1 MHLAPPGD
9 HVKSQFALRAT
20 LRSVVGDK
28 FCCKKLPRNFP
39 PSGDGL
45 AVATDYKPTKLQN
58 TKGICHWRWL
68 GHSILHDAPDSLI
81 RSVLTSSANLCFLRW
96 NIYAILW
103 INSLIIKSTNFF
115 IFYVPLEGLEVN
127 NGHFL
132 GAMGYD
138 GFFPREPLASMVFRW
153 FCSPLTITIN
163 YFFNNWPL
171 DSMVF
176 QWFWG
181 HSTMVI

>member
-1 MHLAPPGD
+1 MWASPESKVHLASPGD

-28 FCCKKLPRNFP
+28 FCCKKLPQNFP

-45 AVATDYKPTKLQN
+45 AVATYYKPTKLQN

-68 GHSILHDAPDSLI
+68 GHSILHHAPDSLI
-81 RSVLTSSANLCFLRW
+81 RSVFTSSANFCFLRW

-115 IFYVPLEGLEVN
+115 IFYIPLEGCKVYLTNVE
-127 NGHFL
+127 
-132 GAMGYD
+132 
-138 GFFPREPLASMVFRW
+138 GFGQ
-153 FCSPLTITIN
+153 LTRLCYIQYPYLNT
-163 YFFNNWPL
+163 
-171 DSMVF
+171 
-176 QWFWG
+176 Q
-181 HSTMVI
+181 